1 MLDENA
7 VDPSTDALARRAL
20 LTALMLALSG
30 AGIGILGI
38 TQGAVAGSEAV
49 LVVCSFVFSF
59 GSLVTL
65 LVVPSVSA
73 QTIATAATGAF
84 SLNLCVGIVIAICGR
99 GEHFNVFVYLLWF
112 FPLLVFNKLVN
123 QPAVGQ
129 LLAKILLFAPL
140 VLITCLLPIWWV
152 VLKRDEQF
160 LLGVFCLSYCC
171 YASTVHLVTRY
182 REKYLVERE
191 RVGSL
196 QVEAGILESISDCF
210 ISLDLVARL
219 IYMNDAACAELAVE
233 RRTILNQTLS
243 DAVPGFLSDTVLT
256 ELRAASTRPFA
267 SFFEVLS
274 EGSGHW
280 YDVRCFPRSD
290 GLSIYF
296 RNITDS
302 MLSRLKLNEAHDNL
316 RKQAELLD
324 KAQDAIHVTDLD
336 KRIVYWNK
344 GAERLYGWTSQEVI
358 GRSAADLFR
367 YRPADVEA
375 RWNAI
380 RREGEWMGEISQ
392 FRRDGSE
399 LIVESRLT
407 LVAAEDGTPQS
418 ILAINTDITARKA
431 DQARIEYLAFYD
443 VITGLPN
450 RQLLRDRLAEVLAK
464 PADQHN
470 VGVLLY
476 IDLDDFKTLND
487 TMGHD
492 VGDALLQQVARRL
505 TDSVSPLD
513 IVARPGGDEFV
524 VMLAQ
529 TYEDVSTAAV
539 AGKIAGDK
547 ILEAFRLPFAL
558 GSYESESKASIGV
571 TLFSAASDSVDQ
583 LLKRADLAM
592 YRAKARGRNGL
603 CFFEPSMQTEIDNRA
618 ALRLDLGRALQ
629 NGEFQ
634 LHYQPQIDSN
644 ALVIGTEALLRW
656 FHPVRGRVPPDQF
669 IPLAEEAGL
678 IVELGRWV
686 LETACLQ
693 IAAWSR
699 SPSMESLTVAVNVS
713 VRQLLDPQ
721 FVNLV
726 REILRTSGANPRRLK
741 LEVTESSTM
750 EKITEV
756 IAIMA
761 DLKTDGVSFSLDD
774 FGTGYSSLSHLQYLP
789 LDQLK
794 IDRSFVNNVLTHPK
808 DASIARTIIM
818 LGSNLGLSV
827 IAEGVETEAQRA
839 FLEAE
844 GCHLYQGFLY
854 SPAVTAQQ
862 FEAFVGASSAN
873 IFHKSHEMQDIGSSA
888 GLVVEAAQSLPEG
901 QFFGRS

>member
-1 MLDENA
+1 MLDEDA
-7 VDPSTDALARRAL
+7 MDHATVALARRAL
-20 LTALMLALSG
+20 LIALMLALSG
-30 AGIGILGI
+30 AGVGILGI
-38 TQGAVAGSEAV
+38 SQDIVAGSEAV
-49 LVVCSFVFSF
+49 LVVCSFLFSF
-59 GSLVTL
+59 VSLVIL
-65 LVVPSVSA
+65 FVFPRVSP
-73 QTIATAATGAF
+73 QTIATVATGAF
-84 SLNLCVGIVIAICGR
+84 SVNLCVGMVIAICGR
-99 GEHFNVFVYLLWF
+99 GEHLNVFVYLLWF

-123 QPAVGQ
+123 KPAVGQ
-129 LLAKILLFAPL
+129 LLGRILLFAPL
-140 VLITCLLPIWWV
+140 ALITCLLPRWLV
-152 VLKRDEQF
+152 VLKREEQF
-160 LLGVFCLSYCC
+160 LLGVYCLSYCC
-171 YASTVHLVTRY
+171 YASTVDLVTRY
-182 REKYLVERE
+182 GEKYLMERE

-196 QVEAGILESISDCF
+196 QVEASILESISDCF
-210 ISLDLVARL
+210 ISLDLNARL

-233 RRTILNQTLS
+233 RRTVLNRTLA
-243 DAVPGFLSDTVLT
+243 DAVPGFLSDMVLA
-256 ELRAASTRPFA
+256 ELEAASTRPFA

-274 EGSGHW
+274 EGSGLW
-280 YDVRCFPRSD
+280 YDVRCFPQSD
-290 GLSIYF
+290 GVSIYF
-296 RNITDS
+296 RNITHS
-302 MLSRLKLNEAHDNL
+302 MLSRLKLNEANNNL

-324 KAQDAIHVTDLD
+324 KAQDAIHVTDLN

-344 GAERLYGWTSQEVI
+344 GAERLYGWTSEEVI
-358 GRSAADLFR
+358 GRSDADIFR
-367 YRPADVEA
+367 YRPADVKA
-375 RWNAI
+375 RLNAI
-380 RREGEWMGEISQ
+380 RRDGEWFGEISQ

-407 LVAAEDGTPQS
+407 LVAAEDGTSQS

-431 DQARIEYLAFYD
+431 DQARIESLAFYD

-450 RQLLRDRLAEVLAK
+450 RQLLRDRLTKVLAD
-464 PADQHN
+464 PFRQHN

-492 VGDALLQQVARRL
+492 VGDALLQQVSRRL
-505 TDSVSPLD
+505 TDSLGPLD
-513 IVARPGGDEFV
+513 LVARPGGDEFV

-529 TYEDVSTAAV
+529 PCEDASTAAV

-571 TLFSAASDSVDQ
+571 TLFSAGSDTVDQ

-644 ALVIGTEALLRW
+644 AVVIGTEALLRW

-693 IAAWSR
+693 IAAWS
-699 SPSMESLTVAVNVS
+699 SNPLMETLSVAVNVS

-721 FVNLV
+721 FTNLV

-750 EKITEV
+750 EKVSDV
-756 IAIMA
+756 IALMT
-761 DLKTDGVSFSLDD
+761 DLKSDGVSFSLDD

-839 FLEAE
+839 FLEAD
-844 GCHLYQGFLY
+844 GCHMYQGFLY

-862 FEAFVGASSAN
+862 FEAFVGSSSLN
-873 IFHKSHEMQDIGSSA
+873 MFQRGQEM
-888 GLVVEAAQSLPEG
+888 PEIAHRAVTMG
-901 QFFGRS
+901 GTA